1 MDNINRDSNC
11 VRDVKYSNY
20 NLVGYIY
27 IYTYYS

>member
-1 MDNINRDSNC
+1 MDNINRDSNFVC
-11 VRDVKYSNY
+11 DVKYSNY